1 MPIEFFMLNVGI
13 WVFSIIYIVS
23 YLIFMRHSIK
33 NCFKPMRNQEL
44 DIDRITI
51 TIAIV
56 SFIVTSVIGF
66 YSFRIVWNHSELIST
81 VTLLGWIVFNILLV
95 VFCLCATHPR
105 TGCFSYRAHKII
117 RKGKELEEKFKES
130 DKSARLRIPQN
141 F

>member
-56 SFIVTSVIGF
+56 SLIVTSVIGF
-66 YSFRIVWNHSELIST
+66 YSFRIV
-81 VTLLGWIVFNILLV
+81 
-95 VFCLCATHPR
+95 
-105 TGCFSYRAHKII
+105 
-117 RKGKELEEKFKES
+117 
-130 DKSARLRIPQN
+130 
-141 F
+141 